1 MKFIYFIALVSSVF
15 LSASLL
21 LNSGTTGFE
30 DKNLPQENPESLF
43 IVCYDSIEFP
53 YDPEELNQL
62 KNITLRNIT
71 ENCYQDLIRVI
82 KVLESV
88 ETLREITLMDIET
101 DVPFEIWELI
111 QIKKLTIFKSNIE
124 SIPSEIG
131 LLSNLEILR
140 ISYTNITDLPNELV
154 RVESLR
160 EVRLSSNK
168 LTRIPDVLT
177 KMEGL
182 KRLILYYN
190 EIDYIPRE
198 ITNLKSLQEL
208 DLWQNQLTSVP
219 TYISE
224 LPNLAILNLGHNQI
238 RNLPSEITKLSRL
251 IELDLSVNQ
260 IETLPDSI
268 FTYPRLRQ
276 LNLSDN
282 KINEIPTIVP
292 RNYRLQYLNL
302 SFNRIDKVP
311 EELFNLKGLR
321 YYLGLGGNNI
331 SELSLRVFSLK
342 ELFSLYLHE
351 NPYSFENLRT
361 DFNKRYRWFHALT
374 LIITWCPFIL
384 YAFFLYKG
392 FKVYRVDISG
402 SRSKTILYYM
412 LISMV
417 VGVVTS
423 WIIPY
428 LHYHLFKLEFFYMSV
443 FAEEWWKLLF
453 PLYGAVLTSLV
464 LLVISYMSQR
474 NKEQIEV

>member
-1 MKFIYFIALVSSVF
+1 MKLTYFIALLSSMF
-15 LSASLL
+15 LSASLP
-21 LNSGTTGFE
+21 LNSGTASFE
-30 DKNLPQENPESLF
+30 DRSLQQDNPESLF

-53 YDPEELNQL
+53 YEPEELSQL
-62 KNITLRNIT
+62 KKITLRNIT
-71 ENCYQDLIRVI
+71 ESCYQDLVRVI
-82 KVLESV
+82 KVMESV

-124 SIPSEIG
+124 SIPAEIG
-131 LLSNLEILR
+131 QLSNLEILR
-140 ISYTNITDLPNELV
+140 INYSNITDLPSELV
-154 RVESLR
+154 RVDSLR
-160 EVRLSSNK
+160 EVWLESNK
-168 LTRIPDVLT
+168 LTRIPNVLT

-190 EIDYIPRE
+190 EIEYIPRE

-251 IELDLSVNQ
+251 IELNLSANQ
-260 IETLPDSI
+260 IEILPDSI

-282 KINEIPTIVP
+282 KITVIPNEVP
-292 RNYRLQYLNL
+292 LNYSLQLLNL
-302 SFNRIDKVP
+302 SFNKIDDVP
-311 EELFNLKGLR
+311 EELFNFKGLR
-321 YYLGLGGNNI
+321 YHLGFGENNI
-331 SELSLRVFSLK
+331 SELSNRVFDLK
-342 ELFSLYLHE
+342 ELFSISLQG
-351 NPYSFENLRT
+351 NPYTFENLRS

-374 LIITWCPFIL
+374 LIITWFPYII
-384 YAFFLYKG
+384 YAFFLYKV
-392 FKVYRVDISG
+392 FRIDISV
-402 SRSKTILYYM
+402 SRSKTFLYYM
-412 LISMV
+412 LISMA
-417 VGVVTS
+417 VGVITS
-423 WIIPY
+423 WIIPF
-428 LHYHLFKLEFFYMSV
+428 LHYHFFKLEFYYIRV

-464 LLVISYMSQR
+464 LLGISYMSQR
-474 NKEQIEV
+474 NKEQLEV

>member
-1 MKFIYFIALVSSVF
+1 MKFIYFIALVSSMF
-15 LSASLL
+15 FSASLPL
-21 LNSGTTGFE
+21 DSGITTFKDE
-30 DKNLPQENPESLF
+30 NLPRGNPESLF

-53 YDPEELNQL
+53 YEPEELSQL

-101 DVPFEIWELI
+101 DLPFEVWDLI

-131 LLSNLEILR
+131 QLSNLEILR
-140 ISYTNITDLPNELV
+140 ISYTNIIDLPNELV
-154 RVESLR
+154 RVDSLS
-160 EVRLSSNK
+160 EVWLDSNK
-168 LTRIPDVLT
+168 LTRIPDVLI

-208 DLWQNQLTSVP
+208 DLSQNQLIDIPS
-219 TYISE
+219 YISE
-224 LPNLAILNLGHNQI
+224 LSNLAILNLGHNQI
-238 RNLPSEITKLSRL
+238 HNLPSEITKLSNL
-251 IELDLSVNQ
+251 IELDLTANQ
-260 IETLPDSI
+260 IEILPDSI

-282 KINEIPTIVP
+282 KIIVIPNEVP
-292 RNYRLQYLNL
+292 LNYSLQFLNL
-302 SFNRIDKVP
+302 SFNKIDDVP
-311 EELFNLKGLR
+311 EELFNFKGLR
-321 YYLGLGGNNI
+321 YHLGFGENNI
-331 SELSLRVFSLK
+331 SELSNRVFDLK
-342 ELFSLYLHE
+342 ELFSISLQG
-351 NPYSFENLRT
+351 NPYTFENLRS

-392 FKVYRVDISG
+392 FKVFRVDISR
-402 SRSKTILYYM
+402 SRSKTFLYYM
-412 LISMV
+412 LISMA
-417 VGVVTS
+417 VGVITS
-423 WIIPY
+423 WIIPF
-428 LHYHLFKLEFFYMSV
+428 LHYHFFKLEFYYIRV

-474 NKEQIEV
+474 NKEQIKV